1 MRRVFLLFPL
11 LLNAGVLSSLQE
23 ELIQKD
29 TDRAVVSGKKLKD
42 SWINPITLQYKYNRS
57 TQTEPVTQTTNQFII
72 SINQPIFK
80 SGAIWAS
87 IKYAKF
93 LTDENLAKVELKKR
107 ELIKQAYETI
117 FQIKKVE
124 LAIEK
129 QQLLIRNAEID
140 IKRKREQF
148 LSGVIDSSFL
158 DNAILNKNSLEISLN
173 DLLFQKEE
181 LINSFQ
187 KLSDLDYNSVKLPQL
202 RLISQNEYLD
212 NLNVKIAKRE
222 IDVKHYL
229 KKMNIGNS
237 LVSIDLVGSYNYL
250 KSEYSNQTPIYK
262 DNSKNFY
269 NIGFFVTIPFNINSI
284 KTIEESKID
293 YLKAVLNYRE
303 KIKEEKLEYKKR
315 VDKIKKIDEKIKLY
329 QKSVM
334 TYNSLIE
341 TTKENIKAG
350 VNTTLDLET
359 LINSKKIQELNLE
372 TLKLEKQIELLNFY
386 YLVGDIE

>member
-173 DLLFQKEE
+173 E
-181 LINSFQ
+181 
-187 KLSDLDYNSVKLPQL
+187 
-202 RLISQNEYLD
+202 
-212 NLNVKIAKRE
+212 
-222 IDVKHYL
+222 
-229 KKMNIGNS
+229 
-237 LVSIDLVGSYNYL
+237 VS
-250 KSEYSNQTPIYK
+250 
-262 DNSKNFY
+262 
-269 NIGFFVTIPFNINSI
+269 
-284 KTIEESKID
+284 
-293 YLKAVLNYRE
+293 
-303 KIKEEKLEYKKR
+303 
-315 VDKIKKIDEKIKLY
+315 
-329 QKSVM
+329 
-334 TYNSLIE
+334 
-341 TTKENIKAG
+341 
-350 VNTTLDLET
+350 
-359 LINSKKIQELNLE
+359 
-372 TLKLEKQIELLNFY
+372 
-386 YLVGDIE
+386 